1 MFAYRH
7 LTGYCSKP
15 LQSFVHSYIETVHY
29 LWSEEQRQLDEEK
42 RLSSSIFRHETSD
55 LESEQDL
62 VEYQRLF
69 PSFDKDFL
77 EFLPAETSLPE
88 ENISSEEKPRND
100 PVLPYDL
107 LYEYL
112 SSIMSN
118 RTRSLDDVL
127 PPFFN
132 SLYEFGQ
139 DDRLITHFI
148 RLAIPSKETLAQSV
162 FHSNKP
168 FDIYR
173 DSKPSMIVESHSM
186 VQCVEDRTRFL
197 LLTHENH
204 PTLLEIL
211 LVLQRLKS
219 FSIEHSLV
227 KFLYGFDILF
237 DKLTYWQQTYAS
249 KSLQT
254 TFDDELTRLTS
265 IIVQYR
271 QFEFNSFADSL
282 SMIDFDQRRRTI
294 NQWWL
299 HLFAIINAK
308 ESLPTEFEQNLRHFF
323 RQSTLGD
330 FRTRL
335 EICQL
340 LIGYF
345 QNENSALVH
354 SIVKYYEQFSD
365 YLQKEADTI
374 RKPIE
379 KEIKQ
384 FFRIQQW
391 KDTNYYSLKQSIDK
405 SHRFLFKSMKKY
417 KQSLAQPIDKFLPR
431 YEIAADRS
439 LNKNDEF
446 FRLIRVRFNEKF
458 FPLRSVPMISQS
470 KFDTQSIGQ
479 LCSNI
484 SAMKS
489 QTKDRKEIKQL
500 YTEKRQLIT
509 QLFKKLTSIGL
520 AFRKGLLNLSSQ
532 TSFIV
537 PHTQFQFVA
546 FQSTST
552 YGSIE
557 TRKNKLLVDNRCETL
572 QKFAVLFKQTDD
584 DFYRIEYQYGQIRLL
599 AQKNTLDPI
608 IYQRIQGFNEH
619 LIKIISQQKLLFQ
632 SFIQQYGEFS
642 RLFSLYSKQDFQI
655 PPMDDNHIDR
665 LYHSTVC
672 LIERIESFRLILR
685 SVPSSSSSSSPDR
698 IPLLDRL
705 PHYIP
710 LIQSHD
716 LNGLLDS
723 FLQRLNLLMSKVN
736 QHYDQLVE
744 HHPILNEILGLHSE
758 IVSSQQ
764 QIRNVISKVF
774 LDEKQFPQ
782 DQFLGES
789 VKSLLQIFEEFS
801 QINILKDDKGQRR
814 LPYSSLRPSVDVRD
828 GETRTL
834 ERAEDKDSSVRL
846 LTVTSHHRGTKHEM
860 RIFERSHNGVMHR
873 LTFVLCAC
881 LSLAI
886 TKIGF

>member
-1 MFAYRH
+1 MEYLFVYRH
-7 LTGYCSKP
+7 LTGYRSKP
-15 LQSFVHSYIETVHY
+15 LQSLVHSYIETVHY

-88 ENISSEEKPRND
+88 ENAASEVKPRND
-100 PVLPYDL
+100 PVLPYYL

-112 SSIMSN
+112 SSIMSD
-118 RTRSLDDVL
+118 RPRSLNDVL

-132 SLYEFGQ
+132 SLYEFGE

-148 RLAIPSKETLAQSV
+148 RLSIPSKETLAQSV
-162 FHSNKP
+162 FHANKP

-186 VQCVEDRTRFL
+186 IESVEERTRFL
-197 LLTHENH
+197 LITHETH

-265 IIVQYR
+265 IIIQYR

-282 SMIDFDQRRRTI
+282 SMIDFDQRQRTI

-340 LIGYF
+340 LIKYF
-345 QNENSALVH
+345 HNENSALVH
-354 SIVKYYEQFSD
+354 SIVKYYAQFGD
-365 YLQKEADTI
+365 YLQKEAETI

-405 SHRFLFKSMKKY
+405 SHKFLFKSIKKY
-417 KQSLAQPIDKFLPR
+417 KQSLAQPMDKFLPR

-446 FRLIRVRFNEKF
+446 FRLIRIKFNEKF
-458 FPLRSVPMISQS
+458 FPLSSVPLINQS

-484 SAMKS
+484 TAMKI
-489 QTKDRKEIKQL
+489 QTNDRKEIKQL

-537 PHTQFQFVA
+537 PQTQFNFVA
-546 FQSTST
+546 FQSSST
-552 YGSIE
+552 YGSIQ
-557 TRKNKLLVDNRCETL
+557 TRKNKLIVDNRCETL
-572 QKFAVLFKQTDD
+572 EKFSVLFNQTDE
-584 DFYRIEYQYGQIRLL
+584 DFYRIQYQYEQIRLL

-632 SFIQQYGEFS
+632 SFVQQYGDFS

-655 PPMDDNHIDR
+655 PCTDDNHIDR

-685 SVPSSSSSSSPDR
+685 SVPSSSSSTSDH
-698 IPLLDRL
+698 IPLLDQL

-723 FLQRLNLLMSKVN
+723 FLQRLNLLMGKLN
-736 QHYDQLVE
+736 QHSDQMIE
-744 HHPILNEILGLHSE
+744 HHPVLNEILGLHSE
-758 IVSSQQ
+758 IVSSQP

-774 LDEKQFPQ
+774 LDEKQFPN

-789 VKSLLQIFEEFS
+789 AKSLLHILEEFS
-801 QINILKDDKGQRR
+801 QINIHKDEKGQRR
-814 LPYSSLRPSVDVRD
+814 LPYTFSLSSRRFSWW
-828 GETRTL
+828 
-834 ERAEDKDSSVRL
+834 K
-846 LTVTSHHRGTKHEM
+846 
-860 RIFERSHNGVMHR
+860 N
-873 LTFVLCAC
+873 
-881 LSLAI
+881 
-886 TKIGF
+886 